1 VDNLLKAQL
10 RSGSGRTS
18 KLIKD
23 RERVEAVVHVPG
35 SGRLVLY
42 VDVGGEYSL
51 RHYPESGERSDHN
64 VLAFGV
70 MRD

>member
-1 VDNLLKAQL
+1 VEDLLKAQL
-10 RSGSGRTS
+10 RSASGRTS

-23 RERVEAVVHVPG
+23 RERVEAIVHVPG
-35 SGRLVLY
+35 AGRLVLY
-42 VDVGGEYSL
+42 VDAGGEYSL
-51 RHYPESGERSDHN
+51 RRYREGDESSEHN